1 MRQKSQLD
9 ENVFKTAL
17 APFNEEDEE
26 KESTFEKPEDG
37 SFTDSG
43 LDTGSKSDESCI
55 EIERSSI
62 ESVPTFDNLRETVF
76 KTHAIC
82 SNVSQLLKNV

>member
-9 ENVFKTAL
+9 EHVFKTAL
-17 APFNEEDEE
+17 APFHEEDEE
-26 KESTFEKPEDG
+26 KESSFEKPEDG

-43 LDTGSKSDESCI
+43 LDTGSKSDESCV
-55 EIERSSI
+55 EIERRSV
-62 ESVPTFDNLRETVF
+62 ESVPTFDNLKETVF

-82 SNVSQLLKNV
+82 TNVSKL